1 MNLVEINRLKQV
13 ESLLDVVLDGK
24 VENLK
29 QAKKAKEILNDMLE
43 FKDIES
49 KEAWKYALEE

>member
-1 MNLVEINRLKQV
+1 MNLIEINRLQQV
-13 ESLLDVVLDGK
+13 ESLIDKVLDGK

-29 QAKKAKEILNDMLE
+29 EIKKAKEILRDMLE

-49 KEAWKYALEE
+49 REAWKYGLD